1 MTDRKAFPITDLYG
15 ITASLLSLGR
25 SNTDVVREMIKAGIK
40 IIQYREK
47 ERSVREKY
55 RECREIRKLTS
66 EAGVMLIINDHL
78 DLALAVK
85 ADGVHLGQDDLPLPV
100 ARKLAGRRLLLG
112 ISTHSPEQ
120 AKAAAAEGA
129 DYLGVGPL
137 FATKTKKDVCAPVSL
152 EYLDYVARNISLPF
166 VAIGGIKEHNIAL
179 VRSRGAVCCALVSEI
194 VGAPD
199 IVAKVRDLREKCRS
213 AQISRQG
220 GKHGR
225 HPAQH

>member
-1 MTDRKAFPITDLYG
+1 MTDRNAFPITDLYG

>member
-25 SNTDVVREMIKAGIK
+25 SNAEVVREMIKAGIK
-40 IIQYREK
+40 VIQYRDK
-47 ERSVREKY
+47 ERTMREKY
-55 RECREIRKLTS
+55 LECREIRTLTR
-66 EAGVMLIINDHL
+66 EAGVIMIVNDHL
-78 DLALAVK
+78 DLAQAVE

-120 AKAAAAEGA
+120 AKAAVAEGA

-137 FATKTKKDVCAPVSL
+137 FATKTKKDVCAPVGL
-152 EYLDYVARNISLPF
+152 DYLDYVARNISLPF
-166 VAIGGIKEHNIAL
+166 VAIGGIKEHNIAA
-179 VRSRGAVCCALVSEI
+179 VRVRGATCCALVSDI

-199 IVAKVRDLREKCRS
+199 IVAKVRALREQYCS
-213 AQISRQG
+213 TQG
-220 GKHGR
+220 QPPR
-225 HPAQH
+225 R

>member
-1 MTDRKAFPITDLYG
+1 MTDRNAFPITDLYG

-137 FATKTKKDVCAPVSL
+137 FATKTKKDICAPVSL

-199 IVAKVRDLREKCRS
+199 IVAKVRDLREKCR
-213 AQISRQG
+213 
-220 GKHGR
+220 
-225 HPAQH
+225 PAQDQPPRR